1 VLLWL
6 AAVDAAT
13 SLVPDPPQVIW
24 KPINIS
30 TDPVIVTVNV
40 TTDPPSLQT
49 AVANQYVYWDNN
61 SNIIPPGE
69 YPWDEP
75 EAPEHHFIQYPQSRV
90 LVAPKHKLAFC
101 YIEKNACTE
110 FNFLF
115 DSLNSIDN
123 DTWWNSTA
131 GYQNISLSSL
141 TAANGWKWGV
151 FLRDPAAR
159 YLSAWGSKC
168 WQKEDNGW
176 NCRPNADALVFVNS
190 STEVLASSFEQ
201 TTRKNHEDRSRL
213 FDNPHWAQ
221 QSMFC
226 GGLRDLSRFDFVGLV
241 NKDMNSQVR
250 QMLHQAHIWHMD
262 SAVDKYFPK
271 TYVHGHSSHLD
282 ESLYYRNPE
291 TTRLVQEI
299 YQDDYKLIKSIQR
312 KRSFLDRQ

>member
-1 VLLWL
+1 MHLFLWL
-6 AAVDAAT
+6 AIADLALSLKRPPPIIGTGMLPGMT
-13 SLVPDPPQVIW
+13 SFFMTRD
-24 KPINIS
+24 S
-30 TDPVIVTVNV
+30 
-40 TTDPPSLQT
+40 PSQE
-49 AVANQYVYWDNN
+49 YWDNN
-61 SNIIPPGE
+61 GSIIPPGE
-69 YPWDEP
+69 WPWASDPEP
-75 EAPEHHFIQYPQSRV
+75 PEHDFIQYPQSRV